1 MGASM
6 TYVVSDIHGNYE
18 KWKALLQKIN
28 LKDSDV
34 LYILGDVVDYGEES
48 IKLVTDIS
56 MRINVLPILGERDYL
71 AYKCLYAIDKMLRDG
86 DMPDAETL
94 SEMTAWVNNGGQKTM
109 EDFKALDEEE
119 REGILDYLSDMSLYE
134 EVTVGGKTYVLVHA
148 GIADFDESL
157 NLCDCMP
164 EDFISEPIDLN
175 RTYFKD
181 KTVIFGHTPTYE
193 LEGGKNGK
201 IFYGDNNSIAID
213 CGAAYD
219 ESLGCLCLETLEEF
233 YV

>member
-1 MGASM
+1 M

-18 KWKALLQKIN
+18 KFKALLREIN

-34 LYILGDVVDYGEES
+34 LYILGDVVDYGEGS
-48 IKLVTDIS
+48 IELINDIS
-56 MRINVLPILGERDYL
+56 MRYNVLPILGEHDYL
-71 AYKCLYAIDKMLRDG
+71 AFKCLSAVDKMLRDG

-94 SEMTAWVNNGGQKTM
+94 SMMTSWVADGGQKTL
-109 EDFKALDEEE
+109 EDFKNLDEEE
-119 REGILDYLSDMSLYE
+119 REGVLDYLSEMSLYE
-134 EVTVGGKTYVLVHA
+134 EVEAGGRNYLLVHA

-157 NLCDCMP
+157 ELEDYMP
-164 EDFISEPIDLN
+164 EDFINEPLDIN

-181 KTVIFGHTPTYE
+181 KTIIFGHTPTYE
-193 LEGGKNGK
+193 IEGGKNGK
-201 IFYGDNNSIAID
+201 IFHSDNSSIAID

-219 ESLGCLCLETLEEF
+219 EALGCLCLETLEEF

>member
-1 MGASM
+1 M

-18 KWKALLQKIN
+18 KFKALLREIN

-34 LYILGDVVDYGEES
+34 LYILGDVVDYGEGS
-48 IKLVTDIS
+48 IELINDIS
-56 MRINVLPILGERDYL
+56 MRYNVLPILGEHDYL
-71 AYKCLYAIDKMLRDG
+71 AFKCLSAVDKMLRDG

-94 SEMTAWVNNGGQKTM
+94 SMMTSWVADGGQKTL
-109 EDFKALDEEE
+109 EDFKNLDEEE
-119 REGILDYLSDMSLYE
+119 REGVLDYLSEMSLYE
-134 EVTVGGKTYVLVHA
+134 EVEAGGRNYLLVHA

-157 NLCDCMP
+157 ELEDYMP
-164 EDFISEPIDLN
+164 EDFINEPLDIN

-181 KTVIFGHTPTYE
+181 KTIIFGHTPTYE
-193 LEGGKNGK
+193 IEGGKNGK
-201 IFYGDNNSIAID
+201 FFHSDNSSIAID

-219 ESLGCLCLETLEEF
+219 EALGCLCLETLEEF